1 MWTGVSIRSSAILS
15 VTWLQGDDVSELQQG
30 SMEAGAEPTDDLDA
44 LVVGAGFA
52 GLYMLHRLRGLGLK
66 VRVFEA
72 ADSVGGTWY
81 WNRYPGARCDV
92 PSLEYSYGFSSELQ
106 QEWEWTEIMP
116 SQPEVL
122 KYLNHVADRFDLRRD
137 IRFETRVT
145 AAAFDEATSR
155 WLVETDSGQS
165 FSAKYCIMATGCLS
179 APLTPDI
186 NGMDTFDGPV
196 HFTNSWPKEG
206 VQLAGKRVGIVGTG
220 SSGVQSIPVIAEEAG
235 HLFVF
240 QRTATYSFP
249 AQNAPLDLERQRQ
262 TKEHYGEIREM
273 QRQSFVGISGF
284 GMPAWLT
291 PPSKS
296 ILEAS
301 EEERKEALDRYGF
314 RVIRAFSDVGTNL
327 EANEAACELYR
338 EQIRRVIDDP
348 AVAERLS
355 PRGYPVGC
363 KRQVIDT
370 SYYITFNRNN
380 VTLVDLR
387 EGGIEEVTPRGVR
400 TTSAEYE
407 LDVLVF
413 ATGFDAMTGAL
424 GRIDIRG
431 RGGRALKEK
440 WADGPRSYLGI
451 QSAGFPN
458 LFTITGPGSPSV
470 LSNMVVSI
478 EQHVDWITDCI
489 TYLRKNQIERI
500 EPTVEAEDAW
510 VEHVNQVAQGTMF
523 TAPSCNSWYL
533 GANVPGKP
541 RIFMPYIG
549 GVGNYRQK
557 CDEIVAKGYEGFALT
572 A

>member
-1 MWTGVSIRSSAILS
+1 MRSRPTTSTRSSSAPGWRAS
-15 VTWLQGDDVSELQQG
+15 TCSTACEG
-30 SMEAGAEPTDDLDA
+30 SGSRCE
-44 LVVGAGFA
+44 
-52 GLYMLHRLRGLGLK
+52 
-66 VRVFEA
+66 VFEA

-179 APLTPDI
+179 APLTPGI

-206 VQLAGKRVGIVGTG
+206 VQLAGKRAGIVGTG

-262 TKEHYGEIREM
+262 TKEALR
-273 QRQSFVGISGF
+273 RDPRDAAAVFVGISGL
-284 GMPAWLT
+284 GMPGLAH
-291 PPSKS
+291 PPPTKS

-355 PRGYPVGC
+355 QRGYPVGC
-363 KRQVIDT
+363 AT
-370 SYYITFNRNN
+370 P
-380 VTLVDLR
+380 
-387 EGGIEEVTPRGVR
+387 GISGR
-400 TTSAEYE
+400 T
-407 LDVLVF
+407 
-413 ATGFDAMTGAL
+413 
-424 GRIDIRG
+424 
-431 RGGRALKEK
+431 
-440 WADGPRSYLGI
+440 W
-451 QSAGFPN
+451 
-458 LFTITGPGSPSV
+458 
-470 LSNMVVSI
+470 
-478 EQHVDWITDCI
+478 
-489 TYLRKNQIERI
+489 
-500 EPTVEAEDAW
+500 
-510 VEHVNQVAQGTMF
+510 
-523 TAPSCNSWYL
+523 
-533 GANVPGKP
+533 PGKP